1 MNKQILYCSIIT
13 LDIIMNNIN
22 EENACSEIFISLQ
35 ILTSKFNI
43 ELLNIK
49 LNNLKNRM
57 NKDRVKKTN

>member
-57 NKDRVKKTN
+57 NKDQVKKTN